1 MLGFSRRSTIG
12 FVRVGEVSSCSA
24 MEPERGKR
32 GGIAGM
38 EAVRGRIGEV
48 AGIEEFELTKESRG
62 LPSSSG
68 SGRDPNLELFEADR
82 PLPLPAVKDPL
93 GDIMKPAG
101 EYPPDRAAELT
112 STIDEAP
119 ETCLEIAERPWEES
133 KEDLRLSERFCSSC
147 NSLIASSMEEVI
159 LNRSAVLSKY

>member
-1 MLGFSRRSTIG
+1 MLELSRRSTIG
-12 FVRVGEVSSCSA
+12 FVRVAEVSTCSA
-24 MEPERGKR
+24 MESERGKR

-48 AGIEEFELTKESRG
+48 AGIEEFELTKESSG

-82 PLPLPAVKDPL
+82 PLPLAAVKDPF

-101 EYPPDRAAELT
+101 E
-112 STIDEAP
+112 
-119 ETCLEIAERPWEES
+119 
-133 KEDLRLSERFCSSC
+133 
-147 NSLIASSMEEVI
+147 
-159 LNRSAVLSKY
+159 